1 VKSKS
6 SSCRT
11 AKIKDNKSKRASD
24 PEQSVKERLSSQ
36 EWTSE
41 QIREEI
47 KNDLTLGMDSLYR
60 VKIKH
65 PKQNFRIV
73 APFVE
78 YALNPPKKY
87 TDAFSPGASQS
98 RDQEQHGKDE
108 RVRVFSKQ
116 NGHTRSYESGQFS
129 PQTKHPQGLKL
140 MGSSPFNALPNF
152 IH

>member
-65 PKQNFRIV
+65 PK
-73 APFVE
+73 
-78 YALNPPKKY
+78 
-87 TDAFSPGASQS
+87 
-98 RDQEQHGKDE
+98 
-108 RVRVFSKQ
+108 
-116 NGHTRSYESGQFS
+116 
-129 PQTKHPQGLKL
+129 
-140 MGSSPFNALPNF
+140 
-152 IH
+152 